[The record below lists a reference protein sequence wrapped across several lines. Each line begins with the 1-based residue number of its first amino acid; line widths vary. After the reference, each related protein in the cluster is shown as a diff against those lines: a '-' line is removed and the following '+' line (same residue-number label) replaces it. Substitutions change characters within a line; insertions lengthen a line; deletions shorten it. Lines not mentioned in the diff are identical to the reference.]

1 MSAISGLYS
10 LNRELTT
17 YGLSALKAS
26 PITWSSN
33 MWSTFHGFGPD
44 ICLGSSGLGI
54 GVVVVSTKLVKEAAA
69 SLGPT
74 SIWYHV
80 AVG

>member
-1 MSAISGLYS
+1 
-10 LNRELTT
+10 
-17 YGLSALKAS
+17 
-26 PITWSSN
+26 

-44 ICLGSSGLGI
+44 VCLGSSGFGI
-54 GVVVVSTKLVKEAAA
+54 GVSVVSTNFVKEAAA

-74 SIWYHV
+74 SIWYQV